1 MPLWERE
8 EVQEVLR
15 EALNVNN
22 CYTPTNGPDDW
33 RQFLAD
39 PIKQWKTG
47 YSAKELAYSW
57 ETSNGFPDEVQA
69 VLGTQSVFQNLEI
82 LFAVPEYQVP
92 LPGGSRPSQNDLFVL
107 ARNDDELV
115 VIMVEGKAS
124 ESFGPTLGEWR
135 ANASEGKRKRLE
147 YLQEVLQL
155 KGELA
160 DEVRYQLLHRTA
172 SPLIV
177 AEQFHATSAIMLV
190 HSFSEEN
197 EWFDDYSAFMNL
209 FGVQAKLG
217 VLQEAFRGESLKL
230 YCGWVKGISRV

>member
-1 MPLWERE
+1 MN
-8 EVQEVLR
+8 
-15 EALNVNN
+15 A
-22 CYTPTNGPDDW
+22 CYIPTKDPEDW

-39 PIKQWKTG
+39 PVKQWKTG

-57 ETSNGFPDEVQA
+57 ETSDGFPSDVQA
-69 VLGTQSVFQNLEI
+69 VLDTQPVFQNLEI

-107 ARNDDELV
+107 ARNADELV

-135 ANASEGKRKRLE
+135 VNGSDGKKRRLE

-155 KGELA
+155 DGELA
-160 DEVRYQLLHRTA
+160 DEIRYQLLHRTA

-190 HSFSEEN
+190 HSFSKEN
-197 EWFDDYSAFMNL
+197 EWFDDYSTFLAL
-209 FGVQAKLG
+209 YGVQAQMG
-217 VLQEAFRGESLKL
+217 VLQEAFRGTNVKL
-230 YCGWVKGISRV
+230 YCGWAKGILRT

>member
-1 MPLWERE
+1 MSMTKPSLF
-8 EVQEVLR
+8 
-15 EALNVNN
+15 
-22 CYTPTNGPDDW
+22 YTPSKGPNDW

-39 PIKQWKTG
+39 PVKQWKTG
-47 YSAKELAYSW
+47 YSAKELACSW
-57 ETSNGFPDEVQA
+57 EMSKGFPAEVQA
-69 VLGTQSVFQNLEI
+69 VLNTQPIFKNLEI

-135 ANASEGKRKRLE
+135 ANGSDGKRKRLA
-147 YLQEVLQL
+147 YLQQVLQL
-155 KGELA
+155 DGELT

-177 AEQFHATSAIMLV
+177 AKQFHATSAIMLV

-197 EWFDDYSAFMNL
+197 EWFDDYSAFL
-209 FGVQAKLG
+209 DLYGVQAQMG
-217 VLQEAFRGESLKL
+217 VLQEASRRTSVKL
-230 YCGWVKGISRV
+230 YCGWAKGGSRAMSIEGKNEK

>member
-1 MPLWERE
+1 MKKLSSFYVPSK
-8 EVQEVLR
+8 
-15 EALNVNN
+15 
-22 CYTPTNGPDDW
+22 GPDDW

-39 PIKQWKTG
+39 PVKQWKTG

-57 ETSNGFPDEVQA
+57 EMSKGFPAEIQA
-69 VLGTQSVFQNLEI
+69 VLNTQSVFQNLEI
-82 LFAVPEYQVP
+82 LFAVPEYQVS
-92 LPGGSRPSQNDLFVL
+92 LPGGSRPSQNDLFVM

-115 VIMVEGKAS
+115 VIMIEGKAY

-135 ANASEGKRKRLE
+135 ANGSEGKLRRLA

-155 KGELA
+155 DGVLA

-197 EWFDDYSAFMNL
+197 EWFNDYSAFL
-209 FGVQAKLG
+209 DLYGVQAQMG
-217 VLQEAFRGESLKL
+217 VLQEAFRGSNVKL
-230 YCGWVKGISRV
+230 YCGWAKGVSKVMSIEGEK

>member
-1 MPLWERE
+1 MGKVSNSPFLI
-8 EVQEVLR
+8 
-15 EALNVNN
+15 
-22 CYTPTNGPDDW
+22 PSSGPDDW

-39 PIKQWKTG
+39 PVKQWKTG
-47 YSAKELAYSW
+47 YSAKELAFSW
-57 ETSNGFPDEVQA
+57 ETSDGFPSEVQA
-69 VLGTQSVFQNLEI
+69 VLNTQPVFQNLEI

-135 ANASEGKRKRLE
+135 ASGSDGKKRRLA
-147 YLQEVLQL
+147 YLQTVLQL
-155 KGELA
+155 NGELA
-160 DEVRYQLLHRTA
+160 AEVRYQLLHRTA

-177 AEQFHATSAIMLV
+177 AKQFHATSAIMLV

-197 EWFDDYSAFMNL
+197 EWFDDYSVFL
-209 FGVQAKLG
+209 DLYGVQAQMG
-217 VLQEAFRGESLKL
+217 VLQEAFRDPTIKL
-230 YCGWVKGISRV
+230 YCGWAKGISRT